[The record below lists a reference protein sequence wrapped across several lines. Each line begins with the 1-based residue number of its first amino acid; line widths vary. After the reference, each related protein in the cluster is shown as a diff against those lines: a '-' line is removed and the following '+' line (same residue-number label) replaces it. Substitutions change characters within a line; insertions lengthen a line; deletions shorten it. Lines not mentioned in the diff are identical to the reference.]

1 MVLKF
6 CLPAI
11 DHALGTA
18 SRLAVSGSQGTRRRS
33 LPRRAARRY
42 IAIPGAPRGRHSR
55 PPRFLHIRG
64 PRGGGALPPGPAAGL
79 PWETAGAP
87 GSRRAG
93 KAKRAGPRRAPLCT
107 YMEVPSTGQRRP
119 ALPRASPAVPSALG
133 GLASGFGMGP
143 GVPRPPWPL
152 TGGRRSAHFNFASSF
167 IHAVSIP
174 MQEMFTNSI
183 SASNDKQEPF
193 YTSKCMGALPCFLI
207 RKGRTEARPLK
218 IRRMD

>member
-64 PRGGGALPPGPAAGL
+64 PRGGRVRHGGASPPCHVHGGQSHREPGVGVRWESARMGTGARAPRAIGTEHAG
-79 PWETAGAP
+79 TSTGRDRAP
-87 GSRRAG
+87 GGPSGRTGPLGPGRAMASPPRRAG
-93 KAKRAGPRRAPLCT
+93 RDPRSTPGRQWRRRGAG
-107 YMEVPSTGQRRP
+107 
-119 ALPRASPAVPSALG
+119 
-133 GLASGFGMGP
+133 
-143 GVPRPPWPL
+143 
-152 TGGRRSAHFNFASSF
+152 
-167 IHAVSIP
+167 I
-174 MQEMFTNSI
+174 
-183 SASNDKQEPF
+183 
-193 YTSKCMGALPCFLI
+193 
-207 RKGRTEARPLK
+207 
-218 IRRMD
+218 